1 MLRSDNTPELDPT
14 AQPTFNRD
22 RRVADGLFLIQ
33 IIAAVGFTGTQVI
46 LMLTNTEGISLT
58 WLAFWWV
65 FLLINLSL
73 SLRAHKLQPSRVT
86 IQTVITYGTWTL
98 ILALCVAIYIWREST
113 IWTGVDTWTTGLSLS
128 GILITLLVGYSNK
141 LPISDPIVRGYLA
154 VFFKAVPQ
162 LALSYHILMVG
173 GAGMSTFAI
182 VSGHITIS
190 SRLGQVLMSLRE
202 AGWDRNRRGSAIS
215 EFANEGTWIIV
226 TIAWLIVL

>member
-1 MLRSDNTPELDPT
+1 MPSDNTPDPDPT
-14 AQPTFNRD
+14 AQLRLNRD

-33 IIAAVGFTGTQVI
+33 MISAVGFIGTQVI
-46 LMLTNTEGISLT
+46 LMLTTTQGISLT
-58 WLAFWWV
+58 WLAFWGV

-73 SLRAHKLQPSRVT
+73 SFRAHQLRPSRIT

-98 ILALCVAIYIWREST
+98 VLALGIAIYIWREST
-113 IWTGVDTWTTGLSLS
+113 IWTGLDTWTAGMALS
-128 GILITLLVGYSNK
+128 GIVVTLYVGYTNK
-141 LPISDPIVRGYLA
+141 LPISDPLVRGYLA

-162 LALSYHILMVG
+162 LTLSYHILMVG
-173 GAGMSTFAI
+173 GSGMSTFAI

-226 TIAWLIVL
+226 TIAWLLVL

>member
-1 MLRSDNTPELDPT
+1 MPSDNTSELNPT
-14 AQPTFNRD
+14 AQLKLKRD
-22 RRVADGLFLIQ
+22 RQVADGLFLIQ
-33 IIAAVGFTGTQVI
+33 MISAVGFIGTQVI
-46 LMLTNTEGISLT
+46 LMRTTIEGISFT
-58 WLAFWWV
+58 WLAFWGV

-73 SLRAHKLQPSRVT
+73 SCRAHQLRPSRIT
-86 IQTVITYGTWTL
+86 LQTVITYGTWTL
-98 ILALCVAIYIWREST
+98 ILALCIAIYIWREST
-113 IWTGVDTWTTGLSLS
+113 IWTPVDTWTAGLALG
-128 GILITLLVGYSNK
+128 GILLTLVIGHLNK
-141 LPISDPIVRGYLA
+141 LPISDPLVRGYLA